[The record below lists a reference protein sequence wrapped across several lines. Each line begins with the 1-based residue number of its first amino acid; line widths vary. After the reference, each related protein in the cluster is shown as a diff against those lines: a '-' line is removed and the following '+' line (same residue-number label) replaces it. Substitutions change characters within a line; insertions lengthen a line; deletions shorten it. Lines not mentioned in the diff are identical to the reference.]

1 MKSRNIKMAI
11 MRRVY
16 YSYMLSIVANAM
28 FWQGMFLGVA
38 TLLLGK
44 WLHVASIIHNILAV
58 PVGRLPQYVYDSVLG
73 AVSHGEVLMVLTF
86 VAAGMVTI
94 SAGYHIAQSTFGKV
108 VWLERA

>member
-16 YSYMLSIVANAM
+16 YSYLLSIITNAM

-38 TLLLGK
+38 TLLLGQ
-44 WLHVASIIHNILAV
+44 WLHVASIIHNMLAV
-58 PVGRLPQYVYDSVLG
+58 PVGRVPQYVYGSVWG

-86 VAAGMVTI
+86 MAAGIVAV
-94 SAGYHIAQSTFGKV
+94 SAGYHIAQSTLGKV